1 MNDYQQGYRDAL
13 IDVSNGADKSKNG
26 VSLHYWKAL
35 DDIQSTIRLMLD
47 KALFPETSKNP
58 ELRNTGR

>member
-13 IDVSNGADKSKNG
+13 IDVSNGAEKSKNG
-26 VSLHYWKAL
+26 SSLHYWKAL

-47 KALFPETSKNP
+47 KALFPDKTKNQ
-58 ELRNTGR
+58 ELKGGR